1 MPRLRSSLPA
11 LLALVLAAGAHL
23 LVPGAASAAEE
34 TGGSTSS
41 APKEVTPP
49 KETKATRDS
58 EAARQRHQQIL
69 QQVGRYDDERLQQYV
84 NEIGQRVAAKS
95 DRPDLTYTFTV
106 LDDDQINAFA
116 DPGGYIYVYRGL
128 LAHLSSEAELAATLG
143 HEIGHVTA
151 RHSARR
157 QAGAVASAIGAT
169 LVGVLTGNAGL
180 MSAAD
185 MAGGAMVMGYSREQ
199 ESEADQL
206 GMKFVGRAGYEP
218 TAMIGTLEVLWD
230 NDQYQLQKA
239 REEHRDVS
247 GRGGLYASHPDTDKR
262 VREASAQASN
272 YKVSGVQPR
281 PANGDDYLARIDGL
295 VVGTSGAQGVV
306 RGSRFYHA
314 GLGITLAFPS
324 DWKID
329 NQPSKLMAYGP
340 GEDRVVEVSAQ
351 PIPPNMT
358 AKAFLGRLMQ
368 GQASTTAEPLEFNGL
383 AGYRANIRNARMP
396 WGNNGPVAVA
406 VVYNN
411 GLAYV
416 FVGATRIASQFNTF
430 EPVFVSS
437 LKTFRRLRD
446 NEYAAAEP
454 QRIRLIKAGPDT
466 KIAQLAQNAPNP
478 KLAAERLRLLN
489 GLYPDKEP
497 TPGQILKVVE

>member
-1 MPRLRSSLPA
+1 MPRLRSALPPR
-11 LLALVLAAGAHL
+11 LALILWIGASVLA
-23 LVPGAASAAEE
+23 PGLSLAAE
-34 TGGSTSS
+34 TSGSTANS
-41 APKEVTPP
+41 PQEVTPP
-49 KETKATRDS
+49 KETKATRES
-58 EAARQRHQQIL
+58 EAVRQRQQQYL
-69 QQVGRYDDERLQQYV
+69 QQFGGRYDDERLQQYV
-84 NEIGQRVAAKS
+84 NEVGQRVAAKS
-95 DRPDLTYTFTV
+95 DRPDIKYTFTV

-116 DPGGYIYVYRGL
+116 DPAGYIYVHRGL

-151 RHSARR
+151 KHSARR
-157 QAGAVASAIGAT
+157 QAGAMASAIGST

-199 ESEADQL
+199 ESEADEL

-218 TAMIGTLEVLWD
+218 TAMIGTLQVLWE

-239 REEHRDVS
+239 REERRDVG
-247 GRGGLYASHPDTDKR
+247 GRGGLFASHPDTDKR
-262 VREASAQASN
+262 LREASALAPK
-272 YKVSGVQPR
+272 YKISGTDAR
-281 PANGDDYLARIDGL
+281 PANSDEYLKRIDGL
-295 VVGTSGAQGVV
+295 VVGTSGGQGVV

-324 DWKID
+324 DWTID

-340 GEDRVVEVSAQ
+340 GEDRLVEVSAQ
-351 PIPPNMT
+351 PIPPNTT
-358 AKAFLGRLMQ
+358 AKAFLARLMQ

-383 AGYRANIRNARMP
+383 TGYRANIRNARMP

-406 VVYNN
+406 VVYSN
-411 GLAYV
+411 GLAFV

-430 EPVFVSS
+430 EPMFVSS

-454 QRIRLIKAGPDT
+454 QRIRLVKAGPDT
-466 KIAQLAQNAPNP
+466 RIAQLAQNAPNP
-478 KLAAERLRLLN
+478 KFAAERLRLLN

-497 TPGQILKVVE
+497 APGQILKVVE